1 MSGAAE
7 PPLLP
12 TVWRDT
18 ALSAAANLG
27 LGRDLPKLSAEHWQK
42 VLTAVEARMRLKGA
56 ELPADWRERLT
67 RQAGR
72 SDAAATA
79 VPNSQ
84 SASIRVL
91 KSGVSDLD
99 SLVTRYVRE
108 AHTIASAMRTAPA
121 PEPSIRALEWVRTVK
136 QHADTMPAGQ
146 GPALL
151 ARIARRLRDLAAS
164 AAKED
169 GQRKNILE
177 LLAVRLDDKPTL
189 G

>member
-12 TVWRDT
+12 SEWCAV
-18 ALSAAANLG
+18 AESAAANLG

-42 VLTAVEARMRLKGA
+42 VLAAVEARMRLKGA
-56 ELPADWRERLT
+56 DLPANWREQLS

-72 SDAAATA
+72 SEAIPNAASR
-79 VPNSQ
+79 PQ
-84 SASIRVL
+84 SASVRVL
-91 KSGVSDLD
+91 DGRMSDVD
-99 SLVTRYVRE
+99 SLVARYVRE
-108 AHTIASAMRTAPA
+108 AHTIASAMRMVPA
-121 PEPSIRALEWVRTVK
+121 SEPTDRVLEWAQIVK
-136 QHADTMPAGQ
+136 QHADTMPDGQ

-169 GQRKNILE
+169 DQREHILQ
-177 LLAVRLDDKPTL
+177 LLALRLDDKPTL